1 MLTIFVTL
9 LALYVAFNLGAND
22 VANAMGTSVGSKAV
36 TLRQALIIA
45 GVLEFTGAVL
55 FGQEVSETLATKIAN
70 PALFVAAPQMLLTGM
85 VTVLIASGVWLQIA
99 TSRGLPVSSS
109 HAVVGAIA
117 GFSWVA
123 LGVNA
128 IDWSSIK
135 LITLGWIVTPLI
147 SGAIAALFYSQIKRW
162 ILDQPNQIAQ
172 LKEWIPWLSALLL
185 GIFGVIVLPSLS
197 QPLTNFLI
205 EQFNLNI
212 PAHDMPIF
220 TGAVA
225 AVGLT
230 FYSLRELE
238 DKGDRETRGQ
248 GDKGAGGQGDK
259 EDKEDKEESF
269 PDYPLPITHSR
280 LPITHSPL
288 PTPHSPLPTPYSP
301 LPNPIE
307 RLFGKFQLLS
317 ACFVAFAHGSN
328 DVGNAIAP
336 MAAIVY
342 INTTGTVPINGI
354 TIPIWILILGGVGI
368 VAGLAIWGKKVIA
381 TIGESIISLQPS
393 SGFCAELATATT
405 ILLASRLGL
414 PVSTSHALVGGVVGI
429 GLVQNLKSI
438 QFQTLKGIAGAW
450 LITVPLSAALSAAI
464 FTLLSAKFW

>member
-1 MLTIFVTL
+1 MFTIFISL

-117 GFSWVA
+117 GFSWAA

-147 SGAIAALFYSQIKRW
+147 SGVIAALFYSQIKRW

-185 GIFGVIVLPSLS
+185 GIFGVIVLPSLT
-197 QPLTNFLI
+197 QGVTKFLI
-205 EQFNLNI
+205 EQFGLNI
-212 PAHDMPIF
+212 PAHDIPIF
-220 TGAVA
+220 TGAIAV
-225 AVGLT
+225 VGLT
-230 FYSLRELE
+230 LYSWREL
-238 DKGDRETRGQ
+238 
-248 GDKGAGGQGDK
+248 
-259 EDKEDKEESF
+259 EDKEDKETRRQGDKEKSAF
-269 PDYPLPITHSR
+269 PIPPSPHPPL
-280 LPITHSPL
+280 SPS
-288 PTPHSPLPTPYSP
+288 PHSPFANPT
-301 LPNPIE
+301 E
-307 RLFGKFQLLS
+307 RLFGKFQLIS

-336 MAAIVY
+336 LAAIVY
-342 INTTGTVPINGI
+342 INTTGAVPINGI

-438 QFQTLKGIAGAW
+438 QFQTLKGIAAAW

-464 FTLLSAKFW
+464 FTVLNAKFW